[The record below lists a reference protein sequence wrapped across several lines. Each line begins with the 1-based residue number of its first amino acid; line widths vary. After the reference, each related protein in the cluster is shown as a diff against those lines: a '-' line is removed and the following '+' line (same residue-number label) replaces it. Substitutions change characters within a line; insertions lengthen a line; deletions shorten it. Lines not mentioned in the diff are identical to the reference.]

1 MSDVLCFEL
10 IRTMQKKSDYI
21 YYEGSFMI
29 SCGPLVLR
37 PFLQLYIVGNL
48 SLNMVAKTSLD
59 CARNTLLCLWGLF
72 IYIYQHVRNL
82 SGWQNRC
89 VYRTYPH
96 LFSIWLMQ
104 FEWLSVCSRECEQAW
119 MCEFFI
125 WNTVK
130 KLLIYS
136 VCETESVW
144 ERKLLDSAAGLW
156 INSGSLCYLEV
167 HVYKILHVRV

>member
-1 MSDVLCFEL
+1 MFCVLNWYVPCKKNL
-10 IRTMQKKSDYI
+10 IIYI
-21 YYEGSFMI
+21 MKDHSWF
-29 SCGPLVLR
+29 PVVRWVLR

-119 MCEFFI
+119 ICKFFI

-130 KLLIYS
+130 NLLIYS
-136 VCETESVW
+136 VCETERVFES
-144 ERKLLDSAAGLW
+144 ESCLT
-156 INSGSLCYLEV
+156 
-167 HVYKILHVRV
+167 VRLVCG